1 MEAYEYI
8 GWIPCVNGHL
18 DFGLTKA
25 GIKGGF
31 SSPNLYDKKTVEK
44 NFSLSSLAD
53 SHERAIVLQSKVDW
67 RDSPSPD
74 HSIGNFRVFVAGQ
87 VSPSSNMDD
96 RDFVGHILIYPL
108 CAEPDE
114 KLKVRRVNAH
124 TSAHNITAE
133 NVATRFPEI
142 IELYSSPHKIRGLK
156 SDCFVTS
163 IKFKIRPNGL
173 TCLKFNPNGSELD
186 QRSQFLIARQA
197 FYYLKYSVHSHRHHE
212 NKQDSLTTITRL
224 DSHCG
229 LRLVCQLKR
238 ELTNLGR
245 IQKIDNRVSQESNTD
260 GIIAYSKSLLIGLTQ
275 EKIISDQEAKTEEKR
290 FNNIAASFNSQED
303 KIKQS
308 DDKNELIKQKSKVWI
323 GFSLIFL
330 WGTANYLFS
339 VPLDKK
345 EVIPEPYFYLTPFV
359 IFIAA
364 LSIYIG
370 LKIYYKYVEKVDNL
384 AKIYSIKY
392 TPTLIKV
399 GFLALIF
406 FAAFYYEFLR

>member
-18 DFGLTKA
+18 DFGLTKV
-25 GIKGGF
+25 GIKGSF

-44 NFSLSSLAD
+44 NLSLSSLAD
-53 SHERAIVLQSKVDW
+53 SHQRAIILQSKVDW
-67 RDSPSPD
+67 RDSPSDD

-87 VSPSSNMDD
+87 VLPSPNMDD
-96 RDFVGHILIYPL
+96 REFEGHILIYPL

-114 KLKVRRVNAH
+114 KLNVRRINAH
-124 TSAHNITAE
+124 TAAHNITAE
-133 NVATRFPEI
+133 NASATFPEI
-142 IELYSSPHKIRGLK
+142 IKLYSSPNKIRGLK
-156 SDCFVTS
+156 DDCFVTS

-173 TCLKFNPNGSELD
+173 TRLKFNPNGSNLD
-186 QRSQFLIARQA
+186 ERSQFLIARQA

-224 DSHCG
+224 DSDCG

-260 GIIAYSKSLLIGLTQ
+260 GIIAYSRSLLVGLKQ
-275 EKIISDQEAKTEEKR
+275 EELISDHEAEIEEKR
-290 FNNIAASFNSQED
+290 LKNIATSFNSQEK
-303 KIKQS
+303 KIKQG

-339 VPLDKK
+339 IPLDKK
-345 EVIPEPYFYLTPFV
+345 GAIPEPYFYLTPLV

-364 LSIYIG
+364 ISIYIS
-370 LKIYYKYVEKVDNL
+370 LKTYYKYVEKVDNL
-384 AKIYSIKY
+384 ANIYNIEY
-392 TPTLIKV
+392 IPTLLKI
-399 GFLALIF
+399 GFLSSVFLG
-406 FAAFYYEFLR
+406 AFYYEFLS